1 MPAKKLPTSPQQ
13 AIKANVGQ
21 AIERETF
28 ILQETYKSQLNILV
42 EGLKILAWANGGAAV
57 ASLTL
62 LGSLIGR
69 CSTLPNIAPSLALF
83 AGGLGGCILGFF
95 LAYFTQLQLT
105 MSISTGQERWLR
117 YHQITYWLSAIAV
130 FLSMAAFIAGT
141 VIAASDFVDFR
152 CKAP

>member
-1 MPAKKLPTSPQQ
+1 MADDRQHATPSQ
-13 AIKANVGQ
+13 AIKAKLGQ
-21 AIERETF
+21 SNARETF

-57 ASLTL
+57 ALLTL

-69 CSTLPNIAPSLALF
+69 CSTLPNTTPSLVLL

-105 MSISTGQERWLR
+105 MSISTGQERWMR
-117 YHQITYWLSAIAV
+117 YHKITYWLSAIAI
-130 FLSMAAFIAGT
+130 FLSVAAFIAGT
-141 VIAASDFVDFR
+141 VFAASGFVEFR